1 MIQLRSDCLLF
12 NMNAG
17 DSFPCS
23 AEVATVELIGDANW
37 QMDPELVQHAAE
49 AVLHYFRHEL
59 GRESVS
65 VGEFSEALQ
74 RVLARLGLNTPLPAP
89 PAVPV
94 VQTDLL
100 VLAKMAGKGFELA
113 FFGRLRETL
122 RHHLSSSP
130 PVVKFTGLRGSVK
143 VLLGARRWNENCRQ
157 LSDQIVKH
165 LRQCFEA
172 ERPNAACTLQVE

>member
-74 RVLARLGLNTPLPAP
+74 RVLARLGLHTPLPSAQPVP
-89 PAVPV
+89 PVE
-94 VQTDLL
+94 TDLL
-100 VLAKMAGKGFELA
+100 ALAKSAGKGFELA
-113 FFGRLRETL
+113 FFARLREAL
-122 RHHLSSSP
+122 RLHLASSP
-130 PVVKFTGLRGSVK
+130 PAVRFTGLRGSVK
-143 VLLGARRWNENCRQ
+143 VLLGARRWNGACRQ
-157 LSDQIVKH
+157 LSDQIVTH
-165 LRQCFEA
+165 LRHCFEA
-172 ERPNAACTLQVE
+172 ERPPAACTLQVE